1 MSALA
6 PGAGEGAPAVLAT
19 APVGPAVASWRDL
32 APAVGWYAANGDAVP
47 RPDVLGRALFGVAQ
61 VLRGAR
67 LVATDPALRRAA
79 LVPSLL
85 TIVGCGV
92 LAAFAT
98 GEATDGDRNPLPTFQ
113 AYLTTFVA
121 LSSMPPTL
129 LQRMWVKVAL
139 EARRVLGMSPG
150 EEAFAGVGHVRVVAH
165 ELVKAVRQAVVV
177 SIGLAPL
184 LGVVRALPF
193 GKHEAAALAAAWAFY
208 WVVID
213 AFELP
218 IEVIPGPRQGGPVP
232 WYARLL
238 AWGGAKHRLLRP
250 IGWMGRFLAR
260 LTVPWHEEVHETE
273 RRRVETLGFGLA
285 VGALCA
291 IPVLGLFFRSVAIV
305 GATGLVRLDEAAI
318 AGPPEA
324 SPPSSQEMPPSQE
337 MQPSPER
344 QPEPDAPPPAPP
356 PP

>member
-6 PGAGEGAPAVLAT
+6 PGAGEGAPAALAT
-19 APVGPAVASWRDL
+19 SPVGPAVAGWRDL
-32 APAVGWYAANGDAVP
+32 APAVGWYAANADAVP

-61 VLRGAR
+61 VVRGAR
-67 LVATDPALRRAA
+67 LVATDRALRRAA

-85 TIVGCGV
+85 TLVGCGV
-92 LAAFAT
+92 LAALAT
-98 GEATDGDRNPLPTFQ
+98 GEATDGDGKVLPTFQ
-113 AYLTTFVA
+113 AYLATFVA

-129 LQRMWVKVAL
+129 LQRMWVRVAL

-150 EEAFAGVGHVRVVAH
+150 EEAFAGVRYPRMVVH
-165 ELVKAVRQAVVV
+165 EFVKAVRQAIVV

-184 LGVVRALPF
+184 LVVVRALPF
-193 GKHEAAALAAAWAFY
+193 GKQEAAALAAIWAFY

-218 IEVIPGPRQGGPVP
+218 IEVIPGPRRGGPKP

-250 IGWMGRFLAR
+250 LGWMGRFLAR
-260 LTVPWHEEVHETE
+260 LTLPWHEEVHETE

-291 IPVLGLFFRSVAIV
+291 IPVVGLFFRSVAIV

-318 AGPPEA
+318 AGPPEP
-324 SPPSSQEMPPSQE
+324 PPSPTEPPPEPAPDATPPS
-337 MQPSPER
+337 
-344 QPEPDAPPPAPP
+344 PP